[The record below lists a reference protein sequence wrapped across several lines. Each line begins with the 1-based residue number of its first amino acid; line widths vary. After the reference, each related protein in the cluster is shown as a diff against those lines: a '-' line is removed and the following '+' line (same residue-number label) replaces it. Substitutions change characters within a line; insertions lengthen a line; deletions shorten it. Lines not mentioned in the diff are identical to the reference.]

1 MKRIVLA
8 LSAATA
14 VAMSGAAIACGA
26 CVEDKVAATYDHAV
40 ITQAI
45 RSHRQVAFVA
55 VDAPGVANAGR
66 RIAAAARKVRGID
79 TTTMRTS
86 QSPAALSFVVAQSE
100 APERAVAGLRDA
112 LNDPAVQLTLVRVM
126 RNGALVDPK

>member
-1 MKRIVLA
+1 MKRILLA
-8 LSAATA
+8 MSTVTWA
-14 VAMSGAAIACGA
+14 VSGAAIACGA

-55 VDAPGVANAGR
+55 VDAPGAVNVGR
-66 RIAAAARKVRGID
+66 RLAAAARKVRGID

-86 QSPAALSFVVAQSE
+86 QSPGALSFAVAQSE

-112 LNDPAVQLTLVRVM
+112 LHDPAVQLTLVRVM
-126 RNGALVDPK
+126 RNGTLVDPK